1 MLKRISVEQL
11 RVGMYLK
18 EFCGSWMEHP
28 FWRSSFVIAD
38 PKDIDSIRSSSV
50 REVWIDSAR
59 GLDLA
64 PGESVVSVAESEAKV
79 AAELARA
86 AELVRQI
93 ERVPRAAEF
102 SRAAKI
108 VARSRQAVSSMF
120 AEARLGNAVDARGA
134 QRLVAEISDSVS
146 RNAGALISLARLKT
160 ADDYTYTHDLD
171 EICSGLPRSVR

>member
-93 ERVPRAAEF
+93 ERVPPSFPERRKSLPVRGRRSARCSPKRASAMPSMRAGPNGW
-102 SRAAKI
+102 SRKSPI
-108 VARSRQAVSSMF
+108 R
-120 AEARLGNAVDARGA
+120 
-134 QRLVAEISDSVS
+134 
-146 RNAGALISLARLKT
+146 
-160 ADDYTYTHDLD
+160 
-171 EICSGLPRSVR
+171 